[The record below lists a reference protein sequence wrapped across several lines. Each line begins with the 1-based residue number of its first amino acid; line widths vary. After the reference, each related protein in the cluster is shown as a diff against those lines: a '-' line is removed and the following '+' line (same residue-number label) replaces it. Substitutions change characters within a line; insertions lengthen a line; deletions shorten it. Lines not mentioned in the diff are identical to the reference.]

1 MFETILSTHILYLH
15 SQNMYMTHTAYVI
28 HVFDIIF
35 VSYYVFMSN
44 ILHSWEQA
52 DTAEELL

>member
-1 MFETILSTHILYLH
+1 
-15 SQNMYMTHTAYVI
+15 MYMTHTAYVI
-28 HVFDIIF
+28 YVFDIIF

-44 ILHSWEQA
+44 ILHSWEQT